1 MHGGGYITGFYA
13 GDDRH
18 TQKPASKYG
27 AQEGTR
33 TPTTYV
39 ATTSR

>member
-1 MHGGGYITGFYA
+1 MGGGDTVELHADEIAT
-13 GDDRH
+13 RNN
-18 TQKPASKYG
+18 KYG

>member
-1 MHGGGYITGFYA
+1 MIPVNFTE
-13 GDDRH
+13 
-18 TQKPASKYG
+18 TLIG